1 MSIQQLEYIIAVD
14 RFRHFVTAAQ
24 HCHVTQATLSM
35 MIKKLEEELQI
46 RIFDRS
52 KQPVVPTEIGQKII
66 AQAKVVLRETE
77 GILDIVQ
84 NETTS
89 VQGELRIGIIPT
101 LAPYLLPLFLDRFLR
116 KYPDIKLQIS
126 ELTTDVIIE
135 RIKHNQLDAGL
146 LAIPVNQADL
156 VEIPLFH
163 EEFVVYSSQ
172 KSMHPRK
179 KYLLPSDLN
188 VDKLWLLE
196 EGHCLRNQ
204 VVNLCELKVHERN
217 IHQFDLSASSIET
230 LKKIV
235 DLNEGI
241 TVLPQLC
248 LKDLNKKQ
256 MTHVRYFKAP
266 VPVRKIG
273 MVSFR
278 YFVKEKML
286 DALNEEIL
294 NCLPEEMKQME
305 HKVVINM

>member
-1 MSIQQLEYIIAVD
+1 MNLQQLEYIIAVD

-84 NETTS
+84 NESTS

-172 KSMHPRK
+172 KSLHPKK
-179 KYLLPSDLN
+179 KYLLPSDLR

-217 IHQFDLSASSIET
+217 IHQFELTASSIET

-241 TVLPQLC
+241 TVLPKLC

-256 MTHVRYFKAP
+256 LNHVRYFKAP

-286 DALNEEIL
+286 EALNEEIL
-294 NCLPEEMKQME
+294 SCLPDEMKQME
-305 HKVVINM
+305 NKVVINM